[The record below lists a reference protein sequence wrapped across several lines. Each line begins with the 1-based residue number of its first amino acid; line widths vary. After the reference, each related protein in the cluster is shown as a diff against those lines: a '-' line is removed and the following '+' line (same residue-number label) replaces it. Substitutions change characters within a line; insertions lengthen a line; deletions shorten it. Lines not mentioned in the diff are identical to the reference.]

1 MEKESRVNEQNG
13 GGYRQIIIIAVL
25 LAILTVAEYF
35 VAQALPSAI
44 FLLLIALVK
53 AALIVQFFMHVYR
66 LWREESH

>member
-1 MEKESRVNEQNG
+1 MEKERSVNEQHG
-13 GGYRQIIIIAVL
+13 GGYRQIIIISVL

-35 VAQALPSAI
+35 VAQVLPSAV

>member
-1 MEKESRVNEQNG
+1 MNEQRG
-13 GGYRQIIIIAVL
+13 GSYRQVIIISVL
-25 LAILTVAEYF
+25 LAILTIAEYF
-35 VAQALPSAI
+35 VAQAFPSAV

>member
-1 MEKESRVNEQNG
+1 MERERPVNEQPG
-13 GGYRQIIIIAVL
+13 GGYRQVIIISVL
-25 LAILTVAEYF
+25 LAILTIAEYF
-35 VAQALPSAI
+35 VALQFPSAV

>member
-1 MEKESRVNEQNG
+1 MEKERSVNEQRG
-13 GGYRQIIIIAVL
+13 GGYRQIIIISVL

-35 VAQALPSAI
+35 VAQVLPSAV

>member
-1 MEKESRVNEQNG
+1 
-13 GGYRQIIIIAVL
+13 
-25 LAILTVAEYF
+25 